1 MSNVDLSESSTEIK
15 HIGVMTKKCPY
26 CGSVYT
32 NKRKHF
38 VVCPNRAH
46 GQHRWTEEEKHRLSE
61 KRKAF
66 LRNNPDKHPWRMH
79 RYDKFVSKPCEYL
92 KNKLRELNIEFEE
105 EVVMPQIGRNFS
117 IDIFIPKLKM
127 GIEVNGNQHYDS
139 FGQLTPYYQERH
151 DVIEQGGIKLI
162 ELPYTSCY
170 HEETLESIELLWRN
184 WNLNCLLNSKICE
197 FESRQ
202 QYYVMKRSELKQCK
216 DAEVKARYDTARREG
231 KLNSLG
237 RIQSNKT
244 SISQWNTYKALI
256 EESNVDITKFGWVK
270 KVSQITGLTKRQ
282 IRNTVRKFDM
292 TCFGR
297 AAPSNICKAER

>member
-1 MSNVDLSESSTEIK
+1 MVLPK
-15 HIGVMTKKCPY
+15 
-26 CGSVYT
+26 
-32 NKRKHF
+32 
-38 VVCPNRAH
+38 
-46 GQHRWTEEEKHRLSE
+46 
-61 KRKAF
+61 
-66 LRNNPDKHPWRMH
+66 
-79 RYDKFVSKPCEYL
+79 
-92 KNKLRELNIEFEE
+92 
-105 EVVMPQIGRNFS
+105 IGRNFS

-139 FGQLTPYYQERH
+139 CGQLTPYYQERH
-151 DVIEQGGIKLI
+151 DIIEQGGIKLI

-202 QYYVMKRSELKQCK
+202 QYYVMKRAELKRCK
-216 DAEVKARYDTARREG
+216 DAEVKARYDAARREG
-231 KLNSLG
+231 KVNSRG
-237 RIQSNKT
+237 IIQSNKT
-244 SISQWNTYKALI
+244 SISQWNKYKALI

-292 TCFGR
+292 TCFSR
-297 AAPSNICKAER
+297 VAPSNICKTER